1 MLEASMWQ
9 FQNPVRIRFGE
20 GRFDDLAEA
29 IRGRRYVLVS
39 YNEPPFDQL
48 CTRLRQAAGAPAI
61 EITDVA
67 PNPDLVS
74 LAGQAA
80 RIGGLQAQPEL
91 IVAVGGGSVIDS
103 AKVFAAAAEHGFDA
117 VRSGLER
124 GDLSSLSR
132 ALPLIAVPTTAGTGS
147 EVTPWATVWDK
158 EKGNKYSLAMPALF
172 PELALIDPA
181 LMSSMPRGLTVSTA
195 LDALSHAL
203 ESTWNK
209 NANPVSARFAIA
221 AVRDILEALPQLVD
235 DLSNIE
241 LRSRLARAALYAGLA
256 FSNTKTAIAHSLS
269 YPITLHHG
277 VVHGIACSFTLPLIM
292 RSLAGIGG
300 TTEAILNEMF
310 DAPVSVGA
318 DRLEHFLNRLGVA
331 TDPKVY
337 GVTDSAWDELLAGAL
352 RNERGQNFIGSGE
365 RILAEVRSM
374 QNREVAK

>member
-1 MLEASMWQ
+1 MWQ
-9 FQNPVRIRFGE
+9 FQNPVRIRFGD

-48 CTRLRQAAGAPAI
+48 CARLRKAAGMPAI

-80 RIGGLQAQPEL
+80 RISDLQVKPEL
-91 IVAVGGGSVIDS
+91 IVAIGGGSVIDS
-103 AKVFAAAAEHGFDA
+103 AKVFAAVAEHGFEA

-124 GDLSSLSR
+124 GDLSGLAR

-181 LMSSMPRGLTVSTA
+181 LMTSMPRALTVSTA

-209 NANPVSARFAIA
+209 NANPVSARFATA

-241 LRSRLARAALYAGLA
+241 LRSRIARAALYAGLA

-300 TTEAILNEMF
+300 ATEAVLNEMF

-318 DRLEHFLNRLGVA
+318 DRLEQFLNGLGVA

-337 GVTDSAWDELLAGAL
+337 GVTDSAWDEFLAGAL

>member
-1 MLEASMWQ
+1 MWQ

-39 YNEPPFDQL
+39 YNEPSFDQL

-74 LAGQAA
+74 LARQAA
-80 RIGGLQAQPEL
+80 RIGELQVQPEL

-117 VRSGLER
+117 VRSSLER
-124 GDLSSLSR
+124 GDLSGLSR

-209 NANPVSARFAIA
+209 NANPVSARFAVA
-221 AVRDILEALPQLVD
+221 AVRDIIEALPQLVD

-300 TTEAILNEMF
+300 TTEAVLNEMF

-318 DRLEHFLNRLGVA
+318 DRLEHFLNGLGVA

-352 RNERGQNFIGSGE
+352 RNERGQNFIGSGD
-365 RILAEVRSM
+365 RILAEVRSR

>member
-1 MLEASMWQ
+1 MWQ

-29 IRGRRYVLVS
+29 IGGRRYVLVS
-39 YNEPPFDQL
+39 YDEPPFDQL
-48 CTRLRQAAGAPAI
+48 CARLRQATGAPAI
-61 EITDVA
+61 QITDVA
-67 PNPDLVS
+67 PNPDLLT

-80 RIGGLQAQPEL
+80 RISDLQAKPEL

-103 AKVFAAAAEHGFDA
+103 AKVFAAAAEHGFGA

-124 GDLSSLSR
+124 GDLSNLSR

-181 LMSSMPRGLTVSTA
+181 LMTSMPRGLTVSTA

-209 NANPVSARFAIA
+209 NANPVSARFAVA
-221 AVRDILEALPQLVD
+221 AVRDILDALPQLAD
-235 DLSNIE
+235 DLSNTE
-241 LRSRLARAALYAGLA
+241 LRSRIARAALYAGLA

-292 RSLAGIGG
+292 RSLAGLGG
-300 TTEAILNEMF
+300 TTEAVLNEMF

-318 DRLEHFLNRLGVA
+318 DRLEHFLNGLGVA

-352 RNERGQNFIGSGE
+352 RNERGQNFIGSGD